1 MMEKV
6 EPQEQQTQERVSTA
20 SFPIQ
25 ATGRRKESV
34 AQVRLFAGAGDI
46 QVNGKLLKDYFRQAT
61 HQALSQ
67 QSLEATHTQD
77 KFHVTIKVLGGGLS
91 GQAGAIRH
99 AIARA
104 LVKAESSYRSVLRS
118 GGYLTRDPRMKERK
132 KYGQKGARKRFQ
144 WTKR

>member
-1 MMEKV
+1 MTEQVAEEKV
-6 EPQEQQTQERVSTA
+6 QEIAPPSTA
-20 SFPIQ
+20 TVI

-34 AQVRLFAGAGDI
+34 AQVRLLSGPGEME
-46 QVNGKLLKDYFRQAT
+46 VNRKPLKDYFRQPSYQGVA
-61 HQALSQ
+61 Q
-67 QSLEATHTQD
+67 QPLEVTRMQE
-77 KFHVTIKVLGGGLS
+77 KFHVIAKVTGGGLS
-91 GQAGAIRH
+91 GQAGAVRH

-104 LVKAESSYRSVLRS
+104 LIKADPTLRPVLRR

>member
-46 QVNGKLLKDYFRQAT
+46 QVNGKLLKDYFRQAVYNGN
-61 HQALSQ
+61 HFLS
-67 QSLEATHTQD
+67 
-77 KFHVTIKVLGGGLS
+77 
-91 GQAGAIRH
+91 
-99 AIARA
+99 
-104 LVKAESSYRSVLRS
+104 
-118 GGYLTRDPRMKERK
+118 
-132 KYGQKGARKRFQ
+132 
-144 WTKR
+144 

>member
-1 MMEKV
+1 MTEQVAEEKQ
-6 EPQEQQTQERVSTA
+6 QEITLSSTVSL
-20 SFPIQ
+20 I

-34 AQVRLFAGAGDI
+34 AQVRLFPGAGEME
-46 QVNGKLLKDYFRQAT
+46 VNRKPLKDYFRQPSYQVIA
-61 HQALSQ
+61 Q
-67 QSLEATHTQD
+67 QPLE
-77 KFHVTIKVLGGGLS
+77 VTRMQEKYHAVVKVSGGGLA
-91 GQAGAIRH
+91 GQAGAVRH

-104 LVKAESSYRSVLRS
+104 LVKADASLRQVLRR

>member
-1 MMEKV
+1 METV
-6 EPQEQQTQERVSTA
+6 TEEQPQNTLTEKTS
-20 SFPIQ
+20 IL

-34 AQVRLFAGAGDI
+34 AQVHLLPGEGKI
-46 QVNGKLLKDYFRQAT
+46 EVNGKPLKDYFRQPT
-61 HQALSQ
+61 HQVVVQ
-67 QSLEATHTQD
+67 QPLEATHLQD
-77 KFHVTIKVLGGGLS
+77 KFHIVVKVKGGGLS
-91 GQAGAIRH
+91 GQAGAVHH

-104 LVKAESSYRSVLRS
+104 LVKADASLRQVLRR